1 MKILR
6 TALVIATTLLVAAVP
21 ALAGAAPRWPA
32 ARIVALPAGAKG
44 VPLGY
49 LPALACASV
58 GNCAAGGAYTNAGDL
73 LNATAFSSIYDVY
86 VFPGSTGSYASLP
99 LFAGPV
105 TFTPFSF
112 SAAAVTPLW
121 TFTVGS
127 VTYSFD
133 ATSIM
138 VVAQSKGGLLL
149 EGNGWASITGYQTTL
164 GSWSIDDTTT
174 THKSAIFNFGADTA
188 ALPDSGGTALL
199 IGLGLAGVAAGM
211 VAQRRRLAKG

>member
-1 MKILR
+1 MKLATLTKLSPALILAI
-6 TALVIATTLLVAAVP
+6 ALCGNVAKANPIITGGLNFDGLATTN
-21 ALAGAAPRWPA
+21 
-32 ARIVALPAGAKG
+32 
-44 VPLGY
+44 
-49 LPALACASV
+49 S
-58 GNCAAGGAYTNAGDL
+58 GDL